1 MCWTVSWARSFSQL
15 LQHAR
20 KRKISSGV
28 FVLCA
33 PGAFGRGFFNKAVHQ
48 HTVQHRHGVS
58 GARALLGASV
68 ATRTKNF
75 FCCFFALCA
84 QGTFGCGVFNKAV
97 RQHTVPYAAP
107 SLGGALILPA
117 THDKNEI
124 FLLHPSFGVS
134 TRQFIGIVR
143 NTVLW
148 GAK

>member
-75 FCCFFALCA
+75 FCGVFVLCA
-84 QGTFGCGVFNKAV
+84 QGTFGRAFFNKAV
-97 RQHTVPYAAP
+97 HQHTVPYAAP
-107 SLGGALILPA
+107 SLWGRA
-117 THDKNEI
+117 HS
-124 FLLHPSFGVS
+124 PSCS
-134 TRQFIGIVR
+134 NNTRLTKFECFRVAPFFR
-143 NTVLW
+143 RFNTSVH
-148 GAK
+148 